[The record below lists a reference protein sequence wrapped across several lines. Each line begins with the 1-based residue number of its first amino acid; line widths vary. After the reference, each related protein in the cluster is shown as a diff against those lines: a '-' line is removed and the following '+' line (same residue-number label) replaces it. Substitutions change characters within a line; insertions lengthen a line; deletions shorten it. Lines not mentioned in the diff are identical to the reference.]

1 MKQFAAFSGRLAEWQ
16 MTVLWSHDVGVV
28 LVFSDSEPL
37 KGSRASLV
45 SSKASDDASSLNEYG
60 DIDAGKF
67 TEDGS
72 FIGDYGT
79 DQRPRRA
86 RAGEYMA

>member
-1 MKQFAAFSGRLAEWQ
+1 MILCDD
-16 MTVLWSHDVGVV
+16 VLFCFCDGVGVV

-45 SSKASDDASSLNEYG
+45 SSKASDEASSLNEYG

-79 DQRPRRA
+79 DQRPPRRA